1 MKRAF
6 IYKDEK
12 SHKFWCIDYSGYDF
26 SVNYGKSGSIGKFE
40 IKEFETEEECLKQA
54 EKLIRSK
61 EKKGYVEDTG
71 FDFMNKIY
79 IDSEEYGLHPK
90 TSHPRFTEHFTEE
103 LYYDCV
109 DEEAPFGSDE
119 GSDTLDSLEETI
131 RKNPKLNFLD
141 FPKYLIEHDWGMEY
155 IPVESLD
162 PEVVKKLASKKEM
175 DMTQSDMV
183 TYATAFGQIKITP
196 HFNQPM
202 VKTAPVV
209 LTFCI
214 DLRRFT
220 KWCEQ
225 RKATPGYNNLEW
237 FVTGSVD
244 ALLAAQTFC
253 VAAEEKGLGI
263 CYLGTTTYNPQM
275 IIEALEL
282 PELVFPITTVT
293 VGWPAEEPA
302 QVDRLPLEAIVHEE
316 TYHDYTP
323 EDIDRLYAY
332 KESLPENKQF
342 IAENNKETL
351 AQVFTDVRYTKKDS
365 EAMSE
370 NLWKVMKQQGF

>member
-1 MKRAF
+1 M
-6 IYKDEK
+6 
-12 SHKFWCIDYSGYDF
+12 
-26 SVNYGKSGSIGKFE
+26 E
-40 IKEFETEEECLKQA
+40 ILKQ
-54 EKLIRSK
+54 R
-61 EKKGYVEDTG
+61 
-71 FDFMNKIY
+71 
-79 IDSEEYGLHPK
+79 
-90 TSHPRFTEHFTEE
+90 R
-103 LYYDCV
+103 
-109 DEEAPFGSDE
+109 
-119 GSDTLDSLEETI
+119 TI
-131 RKNPKLNFLD
+131 RKYQQKDISSDLLNDLLD
-141 FPKYLIEHDWGMEY
+141 SAFRASTVGNMQVYSVIVTRDAERKA
-155 IPVESLD
+155 
-162 PEVVKKLASKKEM
+162 KLAS
-175 DMTQSDMV
+175 
-183 TYATAFGQIKITP
+183 A

-323 EDIDRLYAY
+323 GDIDRLYAY

-342 IAENNKETL
+342 ILENNKETL
-351 AQVFTDVRYTKKDS
+351 AQVFTDVRYKKEDN
-365 EAMSE
+365 EVMSE
-370 NLWKVMKQQGF
+370 NLWKVIKKQGF